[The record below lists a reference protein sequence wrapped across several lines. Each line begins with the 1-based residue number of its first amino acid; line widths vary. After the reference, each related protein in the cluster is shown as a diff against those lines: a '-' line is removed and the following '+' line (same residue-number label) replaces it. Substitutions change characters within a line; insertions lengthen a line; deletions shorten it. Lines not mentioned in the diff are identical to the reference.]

1 MIRTSHAAP
10 YTLERGNQW
19 RKNAACAR
27 DEYAHQRDLWF
38 ANPSDAAD
46 VALAKSICKTLCPV
60 REECL
65 AAAIREEGGR
75 NATSRYGIR
84 GGLQGA
90 GRRGVYDRERARRR
104 AEQRAVV

>member
-1 MIRTSHAAP
+1 MIRSSYTAP
-10 YTLERGNQW
+10 NTLTPAGQW
-19 RKNAACAR
+19 RLQAECAR
-27 DEYAHQRDLWF
+27 PEYEDQRDIWF
-38 ANPSDAAD
+38 AHTTQTAD
-46 VALAKSICKTLCPV
+46 VEQAKRICKTLCPV

-104 AEQRAVV
+104 AEQQAVV